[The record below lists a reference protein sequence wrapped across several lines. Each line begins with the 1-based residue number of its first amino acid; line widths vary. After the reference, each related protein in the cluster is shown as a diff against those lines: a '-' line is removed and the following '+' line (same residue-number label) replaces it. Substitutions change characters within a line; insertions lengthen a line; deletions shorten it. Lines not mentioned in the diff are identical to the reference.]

1 MIYFFWCNKFPLDL
15 QDCYFACE
23 YHGGYIALRDAKGL
37 YLAPIGS
44 RAALKTRSNTVTKD
58 ELFSLEDSLPQAS
71 FVAASN
77 TRYVS
82 VKQGRSS
89 RIFTSRAAVRYLNSF
104 TWSIF
109 CRRRCCN
116 DGFRLVAIIA
126 AESLTKHLTRR
137 VHIKNLFESFTT
149 TATFICTCLPR
160 FVGR

>member
-1 MIYFFWCNKFPLDL
+1 M
-15 QDCYFACE
+15 QDCFFACE

-82 VKQGRSS
+82 VKQGKIIEKFMVSKFCQVFDYDT
-89 RIFTSRAAVRYLNSF
+89 ILLISF
-104 TWSIF
+104 W
-109 CRRRCCN
+109 
-116 DGFRLVAIIA
+116 
-126 AESLTKHLTRR
+126 K
-137 VHIKNLFESFTT
+137 
-149 TATFICTCLPR
+149 
-160 FVGR
+160 